1 MKFYVGSGM
10 KNCELVNYYAKIL
23 KENGW
28 NQTYNWVE
36 NVNADVSIEDMTEY
50 AKLESKGIVDSDVVV
65 ILLPAGRGA
74 HIELGMALA
83 LNKKIFLCS
92 ATKDEFSIENT
103 VAFYG
108 LPSIVQ
114 LVGTADENIKNIIT
128 LSNNNITIKEINNH
142 DELVDF
148 YISRGIEFNEDKQ
161 YFHPPV
167 FSYIAEI
174 DNAFVGAIT
183 VCKENNDFILDEVAV
198 IKEKE
203 NQGICTAL
211 VNTAINR
218 IEQEYGDSKFYL
230 VAKNPEVFKNMGFN
244 VIQRDEAPSFSECFS
259 CPDFQKK
266 CFPEI
271 MVKILKK

>member
-114 LVGTADENIKNIIT
+114 LVGTDDENIKNIIT

-244 VIQRDEAPSFSECFS
+244 VIQRDETPSFSECFS